1 MTAMPSKE
9 TKSVTATAL
18 APPGQGTPNTRTVLG
33 IIALSTFL
41 SMSVWFSASFVVP
54 QLTSLWHLS
63 AGETSLLTIGVQ
75 VGFVVGAIALAATG
89 LADTIPTRR
98 LMSLGSIGA
107 AAANLGILW
116 VPGLPAALTLRVV
129 TGILLAAVYPPA
141 LKMVSTWFRE
151 GRGKAL
157 GFMIGALTL
166 GSALPH
172 LINASG
178 GLNWRI
184 VIGGTSVLSSLG
196 GLLILMVRGNG
207 PYPFPKSTFKFG
219 AALTALR
226 NRPVALANL
235 GYIGHMWELYAMWA
249 WVAAFFA
256 SLPAVAA
263 SSSPRA
269 LASLLAFVCI
279 GGGTLG
285 CMAGGYLSDRYG
297 RAQSALISLACSGTA
312 AVVVSLSRGLPLP
325 VILGVCIFWGFWV
338 IADSAQFSAIVT
350 ENADPRYVGSAV
362 ALQLAAGFLTTTVTL
377 WLVPVLVEKYSWGPA
392 LAVLAIGPAI
402 GVGAMIGLLRVS
414 KVKQPST
421 APMYRTAVREQP

>member
-9 TKSVTATAL
+9 TKSVTATTPTPTTL

-54 QLTSLWHLS
+54 QLTTLWHLS

-172 LINASG
+172 LINATG
-178 GLNWRI
+178 GLNWRV

-196 GLLILMVRGNG
+196 GLLILMVRGNE
-207 PYPFPKSTFKFG
+207 
-219 AALTALR
+219 
-226 NRPVALANL
+226 
-235 GYIGHMWELYAMWA
+235 I
-249 WVAAFFA
+249 
-256 SLPAVAA
+256 
-263 SSSPRA
+263 
-269 LASLLAFVCI
+269 
-279 GGGTLG
+279 
-285 CMAGGYLSDRYG
+285 G
-297 RAQSALISLACSGTA
+297 RAH
-312 AVVVSLSRGLPLP
+312 V
-325 VILGVCIFWGFWV
+325 
-338 IADSAQFSAIVT
+338 
-350 ENADPRYVGSAV
+350 
-362 ALQLAAGFLTTTVTL
+362 
-377 WLVPVLVEKYSWGPA
+377 
-392 LAVLAIGPAI
+392 
-402 GVGAMIGLLRVS
+402 
-414 KVKQPST
+414 
-421 APMYRTAVREQP
+421 